1 VVLDVNVDGVATIDV
16 GVDVVVWL
24 GGLLPGG
31 STDDVKVNV
40 KGGDPVHVQ
49 VKGAT
54 RQCWSEW
61 EVPHAVS
68 TEISE
73 KPSSG

>member
-1 VVLDVNVDGVATIDV
+1 VEVVATFDVDLDVVGELIHRPTANDNV
-16 GVDVVVWL
+16 
-24 GGLLPGG
+24 
-31 STDDVKVNV
+31 KV